1 MPAKDEEFLPR
12 AAFASAVTSSQLF
25 GIGAMIMTGVW
36 LSKYQGGFAWDGS
49 EKQFNYHPLF
59 MVISLV
65 FLNAEGKLQCCY
77 LLPKYLKPR
86 SKNVTSQ
93 AFGRFDS

>member
-25 GIGAMIMTGVW
+25 GIGAMIITGVW

-59 MVISLV
+59 MVIGLI

-77 LLPKYLKPR
+77 LL
-86 SKNVTSQ
+86 V
-93 AFGRFDS
+93 